1 MTISKIFSPVTRKTK
16 WRGIR
21 GLCYNEDGISA
32 VEFALIAPFMAML
45 YMGCIELSFMM
56 RADRRIT
63 STSAS
68 MGDLTSR
75 LATVEDADMQEIY
88 QAALVIMRPLDAS
101 TARMRITSIVDDG
114 SGTTTVDWSD
124 AHNMAVNTKGAPIT
138 VPSGIISS
146 GGSVIMA
153 EVEYE
158 YNSTFA
164 FVFDASR
171 TMSDTFYLR
180 PRKVNAIPRVQG
192 SGSSDGFGPAS

>member
-1 MTISKIFSPVTRKTK
+1 MIISKIFSPLVRKTK

-68 MGDLTSR
+68 LGDLTSR
-75 LATVEDADMQEIY
+75 LGSVTDIDMQEMY
-88 QAALVIMRPLDAS
+88 QAAFVIMQPLDAS

-114 SGTTTVDWSD
+114 SGTTTVAWSD
-124 AHNMAVNTKGAPIT
+124 AHNMAVKTEGAPIT
-138 VPSGIISS
+138 VPTGIISS

-153 EVEYE
+153 EVEYD

-180 PRKVNAIPRVQG
+180 PRKVNEIPRVDAG
-192 SGSSDGFGPAS
+192 GSSGFGPAS

>member
-1 MTISKIFSPVTRKTK
+1 MSISKILSPLTRKTK

-68 MGDLTSR
+68 LGDLTSR
-75 LATVEDADMQEIY
+75 LSAVSDADMAEMY
-88 QAALVIMRPLDAS
+88 QAAFVIMQPLDAS

-114 SGTTTVDWSD
+114 SGTTTVAWSD
-124 AHNMAVNTKGAPIT
+124 AHNMTAKTPGAPIT
-138 VPSGIISS
+138 VPSGIISP

-153 EVEYE
+153 EVEYD
-158 YNSTFA
+158 YSSTFA

-171 TMSDTFYLR
+171 KMSDTFYLR
-180 PRKVNAIPRVQG
+180 PRKVNEIPRVTDG
-192 SGSSDGFGPAS
+192 GASGGFGPAA